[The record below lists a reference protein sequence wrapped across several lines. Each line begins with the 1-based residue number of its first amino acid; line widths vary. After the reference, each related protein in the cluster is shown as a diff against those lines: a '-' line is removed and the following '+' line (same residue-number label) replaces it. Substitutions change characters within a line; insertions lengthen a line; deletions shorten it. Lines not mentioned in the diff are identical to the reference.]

1 MNHKVELE
9 NLKKNLPQLDLD
21 GAYYAG
27 SDDIN
32 EMIIW
37 SSNIQDPTHEL
48 FNPFLLTQ

>member
-1 MNHKVELE
+1 MIARILDDLRVEE
-9 NLKKNLPQLDLD
+9 
-21 GAYYAG
+21 
-27 SDDIN
+27 DDIE